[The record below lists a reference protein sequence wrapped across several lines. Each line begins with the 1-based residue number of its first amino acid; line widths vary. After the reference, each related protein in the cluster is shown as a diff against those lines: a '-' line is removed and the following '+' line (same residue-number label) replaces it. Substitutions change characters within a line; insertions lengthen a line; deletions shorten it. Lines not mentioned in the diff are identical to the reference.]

1 MRLSSLCVTLIAARK
16 ERDMNS
22 TIYPIENLPA
32 GYKGR
37 IEVTD
42 IPAERDERDEIMG
55 GMALVGVGFLVLPAV
70 VSLNLLGIAV
80 GAAVLLY
87 VYTAMRRLR
96 IYTGSDVR
104 AFRAIVKPE
113 KSAEPAY
120 EEGDLDLILLDPLP
134 DTLGDDGNAGV
145 AAKATE

>member
-1 MRLSSLCVTLIAARK
+1 
-16 ERDMNS
+16 MNP

-32 GYKGR
+32 GYTGR

-55 GMALVGVGFLVLPAV
+55 GAALIGVVVLVLPAV
-70 VSLNLLGIAV
+70 IRLNLLGIAAGIGV
-80 GAAVLLY
+80 MLY
-87 VYTAMRRLR
+87 VYTATMRLR
-96 IYTGSDVR
+96 IYTRSDVC

-113 KSAEPAY
+113 TKAEPAY

-134 DTLGDDGNAGV
+134 DTLGDNGNA
-145 AAKATE
+145 AETQTATE